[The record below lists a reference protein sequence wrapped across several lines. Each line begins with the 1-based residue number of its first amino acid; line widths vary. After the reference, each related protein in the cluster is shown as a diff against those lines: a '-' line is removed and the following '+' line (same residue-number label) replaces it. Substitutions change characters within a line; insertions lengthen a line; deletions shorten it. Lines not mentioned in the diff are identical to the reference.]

1 MHEAV
6 RSTAG
11 VPAIITVPEE
21 AEEEQRRYAVDV
33 PGGGLRLVSAR
44 EVTSDPEACEAS
56 ATH

>member
-11 VPAIITVPEE
+11 VPSIITVPEE

-44 EVTSDPEACEAS
+44 EVPP
-56 ATH
+56 